1 MMTIAPDT
9 IQPDTAF
16 TKRAIFGLP
25 SHLGP
30 MRTNRFLLALGLL
43 GLAAAPG
50 LLGEVTRGA
59 LEDAYIGV
67 SVFVAATLMLFY
79 GAENYSA
86 LIWGRFLK
94 TPA

>member
-1 MMTIAPDT
+1 
-9 IQPDTAF
+9 
-16 TKRAIFGLP
+16 
-25 SHLGP
+25 
-30 MRTNRFLLALGLL
+30 MRTNHSLLVLSLPA
-43 GLAAAPG
+43 LAAAPG

-59 LEDAYIGV
+59 LEDTYIGV